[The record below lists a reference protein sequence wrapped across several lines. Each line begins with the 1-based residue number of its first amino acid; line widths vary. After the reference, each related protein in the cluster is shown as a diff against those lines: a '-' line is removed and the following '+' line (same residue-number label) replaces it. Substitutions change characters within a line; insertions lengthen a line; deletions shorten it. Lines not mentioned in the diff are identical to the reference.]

1 MITDGISHAIQLAV
15 APVFMLTAIAGLISA
30 LATRLARIIDRARS
44 LEERIHE
51 GRLIDRPAVVATYLE
66 LRRLKVRGRV
76 VNAAVGL
83 LALAAMMIGATV
95 LSLFLG
101 ETTTSQVSPLV
112 SVTFL
117 SGVVCF
123 VLALCCFLVETLLAS
138 STLQFRDQP
147 PLE

>member
-15 APVFMLTAIAGLISA
+15 APVFMLTAIAGLIGA
-30 LATRLARIIDRARS
+30 LATRLGRIIDRARN
-44 LEERIHE
+44 LEERIRE
-51 GRLIDRPAVVATYLE
+51 GRLVDQPAVEATYLE

-76 VNAAVGL
+76 VNASVGL

-101 ETTTSQVSPLV
+101 ETTDSRISPLV

-123 VLALCCFLVETLLAS
+123 VLALVGFLLETLLAGY
-138 STLQFRDQP
+138 TLRFRDHP

>member
-1 MITDGISHAIQLAV
+1 MKPGL
-15 APVFMLTAIAGLISA
+15 ML
-30 LATRLARIIDRARS
+30 LARIPSGAPSSAICRVMAITPPLVALWAIVPFPR
-44 LEERIHE
+44 EPCQ
-51 GRLIDRPAVVATYLE
+51 PAVEATYLE

-76 VNAAVGL
+76 VNASVGL

-101 ETTTSQVSPLV
+101 ETTDSRISPLV

-123 VLALCCFLVETLLAS
+123 VLALVGFLLETLLAGY
-138 STLQFRDQP
+138 TLRFRDHP

>member
-15 APVFMLTAIAGLISA
+15 APVFMLTAIAGLIGA
-30 LATRLARIIDRARS
+30 LATRLGRIIDRARG
-44 LEERIHE
+44 LEERIRE
-51 GRLIDRPAVVATYLE
+51 GRLVDQPAVEATYLE

-76 VNAAVGL
+76 VNASVGL

-101 ETTTSQVSPLV
+101 ETTDSRISPLV

-123 VLALCCFLVETLLAS
+123 VLALVGFLLETLLAGY
-138 STLQFRDQP
+138 TLRFRDQP